1 MRKAVRGWAGPA
13 FEGVEVGRG
22 DATEQRAVGEP
33 RLAAP
38 GLPGERLLLADGAGD
53 DAGLRDASGALTV
66 AVGDTLEATVN
77 RRDEHSGLLV
87 LGGEQGHRL
96 HGHDELE
103 RAYADE
109 VPVEGLVTAV
119 TKGGVEA
126 QVAGMRGFCPASQ
139 LSLAFVEDL
148 ESFVGQR
155 LSFRITRFEGGRRPN
170 LVLSRRSLLEAEQQ
184 LAAEQT
190 RAQLEVGAVLPGT
203 VKSLKDF
210 GAFVDLG
217 GIEGM
222 VHISELA
229 FDRVE
234 HPSDILTVGQQVEV
248 QVLRIEKTDNPRQPE
263 RIALS
268 IRALAKDP
276 WSDADRD
283 FPVGTR
289 VRGTVTRT
297 QPFGAFVQLA
307 PGIEGL
313 VHISALGAG
322 RRITHPREVVNEG
335 DEVEAV
341 VLAVDMA
348 KHRISLSLD
357 TTAEPEVSRADLDA
371 YSVKPG
377 AGSGTGALG
386 EALAES
392 LRKQESGK

>member
-1 MRKAVRGWAGPA
+1 M
-13 FEGVEVGRG
+13 
-22 DATEQRAVGEP
+22 P
-33 RLAAP
+33 RSSVPSASRVSLPLACP
-38 GLPGERLLLADGAGD
+38 ENGC
-53 DAGLRDASGALTV
+53 
-66 AVGDTLEATVN
+66 
-77 RRDEHSGLLV
+77 
-87 LGGEQGHRL
+87 
-96 HGHDELE
+96 
-103 RAYADE
+103 
-109 VPVEGLVTAV
+109 
-119 TKGGVEA
+119 
-126 QVAGMRGFCPASQ
+126 CPASQ

-184 LAAEQT
+184 LVAEQT

-229 FDRVE
+229 FDRVK

-392 LRKQESGK
+392 LRKQEPGK

>member
-1 MRKAVRGWAGPA
+1 MADDDDFASLLSAFEKQQPAADRGDPKPGDKVRGQVVSITDEYVFVDLGGKHEASM
-13 FEGVEVGRG
+13 
-22 DATEQRAVGEP
+22 DAAE
-33 RLAAP
+33 
-38 GLPGERLLLADGAGD
+38 
-53 DAGLRDASGALTV
+53 LRDASGALTV
-66 AVGDTLEATVN
+66 AVGDMLEATVN

-87 LGGEQGHRL
+87 LGGEQGRRL

-184 LAAEQT
+184 LVAEQT

-217 GIEGM
+217 
-222 VHISELA
+222 
-229 FDRVE
+229 
-234 HPSDILTVGQQVEV
+234 
-248 QVLRIEKTDNPRQPE
+248 
-263 RIALS
+263 
-268 IRALAKDP
+268 
-276 WSDADRD
+276 
-283 FPVGTR
+283 
-289 VRGTVTRT
+289 
-297 QPFGAFVQLA
+297 
-307 PGIEGL
+307 GIEGL

-341 VLAVDMA
+341 VLAVDTA